1 MANITLNQL
10 AYDIME
16 LYRQNYKDTENLD
29 IRQVKYWIQSVRATI
44 LAQSADKHVFDTP
57 DDSNTQYYHKI
68 PVQSIDSSGH
78 ENYPSNRYVLKTT
91 VEIPNAIVNSD
102 GLGMFT
108 RIGSPDILV
117 PKFNFITYERS
128 IWSGNGKYNNK
139 YIYAYYNNGYIWITS
154 KNPTV
159 RFVKYISIQGV
170 FANPLEFEKLIR
182 TLDPTIPA
190 YNDLVDSYPI
200 SMEIATTIKSMVIS
214 QNIPI
219 AITGRT
225 DKTVT
230 VEENSDNPQQP
241 YKDNGP
247 SVQER

>member
-29 IRQVKYWIQSVRATI
+29 IRQVKYWINTTRAI
-44 LAQSADKHVFDTP
+44 VLAQSADRHVFDTP
-57 DDSNTQYYHKI
+57 DDSNTQYFHKV
-68 PVQSIDSSGH
+68 PVQSIDTSGVS
-78 ENYPSNRYVLKTT
+78 NYASNKYVLRTT
-91 VEIPNAIVNSD
+91 IEIPNTIVNSD

-117 PKFNFITYERS
+117 PKFNFITFERS
-128 IWSGNGKYNNK
+128 IWSGNGKFNSK
-139 YIYAYYNNGYIWITS
+139 FVYAYYNNGYIWIVS
-154 KNPTV
+154 KNPLV
-159 RFVKYISIQGV
+159 RLIKYISIQGV

-182 TLDPTIPA
+182 ILDPTIPI
-190 YNDLVDSYPI
+190 YNDLTDSYPI
-200 SMEIATTIKSMVIS
+200 SMELATTLKSMIVS
-214 QNIPI
+214 QNMPI

-225 DKTVT
+225 DKTIA

-241 YKDNGP
+241 YKDND
-247 SVQER
+247 SSIQER